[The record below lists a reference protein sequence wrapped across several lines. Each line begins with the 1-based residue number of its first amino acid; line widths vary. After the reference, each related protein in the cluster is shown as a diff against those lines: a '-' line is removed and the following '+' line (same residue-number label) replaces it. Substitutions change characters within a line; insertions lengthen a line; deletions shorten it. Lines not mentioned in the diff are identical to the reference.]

1 MLGRVLQLAGR
12 RAVLQRGVL
21 VRAAASSWQQQPLWG
36 AQSPRQQDA
45 QQPAAA
51 AVVAVLRQQRGRC
64 LSSSTR
70 RQQRPAA
77 KPKAAQETE
86 DDEEEDRGGAVAV
99 GDLSAADDEYLEDWE
114 ELEEQVGPELS
125 TGGVEWGE
133 KALAVVQQLLGG
145 AAAAGAGAEGL
156 QDIRLFS
163 FRAIPSSKR
172 LDIRLDKLTDQYG
185 SPSLD
190 DVAAFSRQFNAA
202 FEAAIGEAAAGE
214 IEIEVSSP
222 GAERQVRVPAELER
236 FAELPMRV
244 EYSLEGDK
252 VDVKVLTYESHDA
265 AAALTRWR
273 LADVR
278 ANRTGGKGRGL
289 SRKQRDA
296 VYELPLAAIK
306 RVNLHIDF

>member
-1 MLGRVLQLAGR
+1 MLSRVLQLAGR
-12 RAVLQRGVL
+12 RAALQKGAL
-21 VRAAASSWQQQPLWG
+21 ARAAAYSWHSQALWT
-36 AQSPRQQDA
+36 AQSPQVLGSQQP
-45 QQPAAA
+45 PAAA
-51 AVVAVLRQQRGRC
+51 AALLHRQRARC
-64 LSSSTR
+64 LSTGKR
-70 RQQRPAA
+70 QQQRPAA
-77 KPKAAQETE
+77 KPKAAEE
-86 DDEEEDRGGAVAV
+86 AAGDEEEAAEQGEAVAI
-99 GDLSAADDEYLEDWE
+99 GDLSAADDEFLDDWE

-133 KALAVVQQLLGG
+133 KALAVVQQLLDGSS
-145 AAAAGAGAEGL
+145 AAEAGL

-202 FEAAIGEAAAGE
+202 YEAAVGEAAAGE
-214 IEIEVSSP
+214 IEVEVSSP

-236 FAELPMRV
+236 FGELPMRV

-252 VDVKVLTYESHDA
+252 LDVKVLSFESHDA

-289 SRKQRDA
+289 SRKQRDTLF
-296 VYELPLAAIK
+296 ELPLSAIR

>member
-1 MLGRVLQLAGR
+1 MLGRIAQLAGR
-12 RAVLQRGVL
+12 RAALQRGML
-21 VRAAASSWQQQPLWG
+21 ARAAVSGWHSQTLWT
-36 AQSPRQQDA
+36 AQSPQPQGS

-51 AVVAVLRQQRGRC
+51 AVLLHHRARCLSTGSRQQRQ
-64 LSSSTR
+64 
-70 RQQRPAA
+70 QQRPAA
-77 KPKAAQETE
+77 KPKAAEE
-86 DDEEEDRGGAVAV
+86 AEGSEEDAVEQGGAVAL
-99 GDLSAADDEYLEDWE
+99 GDLSVADDDFVDDWE

-133 KALAVVQQLLGG
+133 KALAVVQQLLESP
-145 AAAAGAGAEGL
+145 AAADAGL

-190 DVAAFSRQFNAA
+190 DVATFSRQFNEAY
-202 FEAAIGEAAAGE
+202 EAAVGETAAGE
-214 IEIEVSSP
+214 IEVEVSSP
-222 GAERQVRVPAELER
+222 GAERQVRVPVELER

-244 EYSLEGDK
+244 EYCLEGDK
-252 VDVKVLTYESHDA
+252 VDVKVLGFESHDA

-278 ANRTGGKGRGL
+278 VNRTGGKGRGL

-296 VYELPLAAIK
+296 VFELPLSAIR